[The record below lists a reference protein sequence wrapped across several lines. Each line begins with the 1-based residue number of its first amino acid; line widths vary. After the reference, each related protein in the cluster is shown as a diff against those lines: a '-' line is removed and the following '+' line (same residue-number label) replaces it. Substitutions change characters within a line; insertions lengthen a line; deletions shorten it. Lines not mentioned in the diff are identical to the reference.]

1 MAIVIRRLEQQDVV
15 ENFECGDDALNNYLR
30 RHAWSN
36 LGEELDRRKLCG
48 FR

>member
-15 ENFECGDDALNNYLR
+15 ENFECGDDALNNYLK

-36 LGEELDRRKLCG
+36 QEKNSIGVSYAG